1 MKTKSTKPWYLSTKI
16 LVLSGILNGCAI
28 TPGSTTDRI
37 VTILGTALIAKS
49 ASGNSYNWQQGLKDS
64 QDFTRNAVIQPQQ
77 QRVICYRYGNVYNC
91 YFEK

>member
-1 MKTKSTKPWYLSTKI
+1 MKNKINKTLVILSLI
-16 LVLSGILNGCAI
+16 LSGILNGCAI

-64 QDFTRNAVIQPQQ
+64 QDFTRNAVTQPQQ
-77 QRVICYRYGNVYNC
+77 QQRVVCYRYGNVYNC
-91 YFEK
+91 YYQ